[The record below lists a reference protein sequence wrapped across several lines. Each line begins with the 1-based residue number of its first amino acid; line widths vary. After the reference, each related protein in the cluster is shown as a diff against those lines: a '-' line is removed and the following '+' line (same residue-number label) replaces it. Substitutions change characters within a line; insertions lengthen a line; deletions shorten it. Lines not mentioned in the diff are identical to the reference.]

1 MSWDLRSDS
10 PLLDVLASGTERAR
24 FTLDGGA
31 TPTRSGPSA
40 DTGSSGPSGAA
51 TGQLLAGACEV
62 DLTPPPG
69 MPKAGYSS
77 NAVDGAGFRSRLRA
91 RVLHLHQ
98 DGTSLAIVQ
107 CDLLGGS
114 AVLAHLVARHVA
126 ERTDVPLAG
135 LMIGATHTH
144 AGPGQFLG
152 TDFYNRFASNR
163 SGFDPAWT
171 QFLAERI
178 AGAVTTA
185 VETRRPARAA
195 VGTTDVWGWT
205 RNRSLPPFVRN
216 PEVDDKRTGPQ
227 RKWVSV
233 DPRLHLVR
241 VDVDAPDGGSEPLA
255 AMVVFGVHGTGIS
268 MHEAGYNA
276 DLWGYLVGELSHR
289 IELASGRRAVVGA
302 IEGTHADVAP
312 AIRPGQ
318 AGHLEAQRVGRG
330 IGEAAAG
337 LWAQLEGELTGTLEL
352 GAGLH
357 EVDLDA
363 GRSAG
368 GVTLP
373 RRPAVGAALVAG
385 AHENTTPVIHRLPPF
400 RAGSPKPWA
409 TRHPQ
414 GPKWVIGT
422 RWLQPLVLPTRGFPR
437 VLPVQVLRLGGT
449 ALVGLP
455 FEVTVAAGVRLADA
469 VADATA
475 AAGIDRVVVSSVANE
490 YSGYVSTP
498 EEYALQF
505 YEGGHTLYGPG
516 TQPFLAAHAADL
528 AARVMAA
535 GGRPVLVGG
544 RRGVDLKVRR
554 YLPESFDADVAAPR
568 RWEAQAA
575 FADPDDR
582 TDATWSQ
589 TWIDVAPGGLRW
601 HEPLVSVETLTR
613 TGDWS
618 PAHTRDGRRA
628 DDQAWDLEVRHLGPV
643 RGAEGAARGGQAALH
658 RYEVRWHDPVLV
670 ARRAHGFVLPTNGG
684 RPAIVSAPFD

>member
-1 MSWDLRSDS
+1 MAWDLGSDS
-10 PLLDVLASGTERAR
+10 PLLAGPESDRRIR
-24 FTLDGGA
+24 FTVDNA
-31 TPTRSGPSA
+31 ADNASSA
-40 DTGSSGPSGAA
+40 AA
-51 TGQLLAGACEV
+51 TDGRGGTSDRLLAGASEV

-69 MPKAGYSS
+69 LPKAGYSA

-91 RVLHLHQ
+91 RVVHLHQ
-98 DGTSLAIVQ
+98 AGASLAVVQ

-178 AGAVTTA
+178 AEAVTTA
-185 VETRRPARAA
+185 VDTRRPARAA
-195 VGTTDVWGWT
+195 LGTTDVWGWT

-216 PEVDDKRTGPQ
+216 PEVDDKRTDPQ

-233 DPRLHLVR
+233 DPRLHLLR
-241 VDVDAPDGGSEPLA
+241 VDVDAADGGITPLA
-255 AMVVFGVHGTGIS
+255 AMVVFSVHGTGIS
-268 MHEAGYNA
+268 MHDTGYNA

-289 IELASGRRAVVGA
+289 IERSTGTRAVVGA

-318 AGHLEAQRVGRG
+318 AGHLEARRVGRG
-330 IGEAAAG
+330 IGEVAAG
-337 LWAQLEGELTGTLEL
+337 LWDRLEGELTGSFTL

-357 EVDLDA
+357 EIDLEND
-363 GRSAG
+363 RSAG

-385 AHENTTPVIHRLPPF
+385 AHENTTPVIHRIPPF
-400 RAGSPKPWA
+400 RPGTPKPWT

-414 GPKWVIGT
+414 GAKWVIGS

-437 VLPVQVLRLGGT
+437 VLPVQVLRLGDT

-455 FEVTVAAGVRLADA
+455 FEVTVASGARVADA
-469 VADATA
+469 VTAATS
-475 AAGIDRVVVSSVANE
+475 AAGIGRVVVSSVANE
-490 YSGYVSTP
+490 YAGYVATP
-498 EEYALQF
+498 EEYQLQH

-516 TQPFLAAHAADL
+516 TQPFVAARAAGLAAQVV
-528 AARVMAA
+528 RA

-544 RRGVDLKVRR
+544 RRVFDLKVRH
-554 YLPESFDADVAAPR
+554 YLPETFEADARLAR
-568 RWEAQAA
+568 RWEARAT

-589 TWIDVAPGGLRW
+589 TWTDVAPGGLRW
-601 HEPLVSVETLTR
+601 HEPMVTVEMLTPSGEWVLAR
-613 TGDWS
+613 
-618 PAHTRDGRRA
+618 TRDGRRA
-628 DDQAWDLEVRHLGPV
+628 DDQAWDLEVRHLGTV
-643 RGAEGAARGGQAALH
+643 GRTGSGSRGHRGNGHAALH
-658 RYEVRWHDPVLV
+658 HYEVRWHDPVLV
-670 ARRAHGFVLPTNGG
+670 ARQQHRFVLQASGG
-684 RPAIVSAPFD
+684 RPALVSPAFD